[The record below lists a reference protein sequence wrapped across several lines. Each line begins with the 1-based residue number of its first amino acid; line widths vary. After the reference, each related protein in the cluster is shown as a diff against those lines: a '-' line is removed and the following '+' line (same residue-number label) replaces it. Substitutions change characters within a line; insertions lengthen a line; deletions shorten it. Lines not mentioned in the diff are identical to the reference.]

1 MTPPPLLENILGQ
14 PDSLRGVAEYQF
26 GEGLAAL
33 ELAASTLRDAGR
45 IVLSGMGSSLFGCV
59 PLESYLNRRGIPAV
73 AIDTSELLH
82 YRSALCGPGT
92 VVLLVSRSGETVE
105 ALKVIEKLKHTGSV
119 VIGVTNEPGT
129 TLQRE
134 TRHSVLVG
142 SARDQ
147 MVAVQTYSGT
157 AATLLLLGAALCREL
172 DGLRAGLAAAAEAL
186 DVLVEEC
193 VSASETWRDFFQPAR
208 AIYLLGRG
216 ASIASALEGAL
227 LFHETAKTPAVSMAA
242 AHFRHGPVE
251 VVNGEFR
258 GVVFASQAQAAD
270 LDEALARDLRQL
282 GARVFPIGPF
292 AEESISWKTDGVP
305 ELFAPLLEIVTVQ
318 LAGLRLAQWNGIVP
332 GEFRFASA
340 VTQTETGFSKAG
352 LSKDG
357 LSKE

>member
-1 MTPPPLLENILGQ
+1 MTTTPTPDAAPDGQAHDSNDAQPRDAELEQLRGELEQ
-14 PDSLRGVAEYQF
+14 LRAESLRERADLDNQRKRMARE
-26 GEGLAAL
+26 
-33 ELAASTLRDAGR
+33 
-45 IVLSGMGSSLFGCV
+45 
-59 PLESYLNRRGIPAV
+59 LESARRFAN
-73 AIDTSELLH
+73 ERLL
-82 YRSALCGPGT
+82 AD
-92 VVLLVSRSGETVE
+92 LLPLFDSME
-105 ALKVIEKLKHTGSV
+105 
-119 VIGVTNEPGT
+119 
-129 TLQRE
+129 
-134 TRHSVLVG
+134 
-142 SARDQ
+142 
-147 MVAVQTYSGT
+147 
-157 AATLLLLGAALCREL
+157 
-172 DGLRAGLAAAAEAL
+172 AGLAAAAEAL

-305 ELFAPLLEIVTVQ
+305 ELFAPLLEIVPVQ